1 MKKFMVVT
9 GLAGLMTLTA
19 CGDDNA
25 SGGGN
30 GDGGGG
36 EDLMHSHISGP
47 TASGW
52 YPLST
57 LLSDIWMDDL
67 EGSNITVVEGG
78 AIGNIRDVNDGS
90 EMLTGMAFA
99 SDFADAKEGRGSFE
113 DDPQDDLMGMAVL
126 YPTLWNFA
134 VLDSSPYESI
144 EDALENGADIIPG
157 EANDAS
163 SQTAVRVFE
172 AMGYTIEDIE
182 NNGGSVTYNNYGDAN
197 NQMRDGNID
206 MVVQGGSPYV
216 TGLSELDTTNPIRPL
231 DIPQDALD
239 NLEEAGFGYTT
250 DLSIPSGSYANQEE
264 DVNTVTTMAML
275 VVNKDMDEDTVYEL
289 TKALWENVDRFV
301 EEQPNR
307 GEYFDLEIG
316 YHELVDAE
324 ENMHPGAK
332 RYYEE
337 IGVAE

>member
-1 MKKFMVVT
+1 MKKIMLIT
-9 GLAGLMTLTA
+9 GLAGLVTLA
-19 CGDDNA
+19 GCGDDNV
-25 SGGGN
+25 SGNGN
-30 GDGGGG
+30 GDEGG
-36 EDLMHSHISGP
+36 EELMHSHITGP

-57 LLSDIWMDDL
+57 LMSDIWMDDL

-99 SDFADAKEGRGSFE
+99 SDFADAVEGRGTFE
-113 DDPQDDLMGMAVL
+113 DDPQEDLMGMAVL

-163 SQTAVRVFE
+163 SQTAERVFE
-172 AMGYTIEDIE
+172 AMGYSIEDIE
-182 NNGGSVTYNNYGDAN
+182 NNGGSVTFNNYGDAN

-231 DIPQDALD
+231 DIPQEALD

-250 DLSIPSGSYANQEE
+250 DMSIPSGSYANQEG

-275 VVNKDMDEDTVYEL
+275 VVNKNMSEETVYEL

-307 GEYFDLEIG
+307 GEYFDPEIG
-316 YHELVDAE
+316 YNELLNPE

-337 IGVAE
+337 IGVTD

>member
-1 MKKFMVVT
+1 MKKFMMVT
-9 GLAGLMTLTA
+9 GLAGLMTLAA

-25 SGGGN
+25 SGD
-30 GDGGGG
+30 GDGGG
-36 EDLMHSHISGP
+36 EDLMHSHITGP

-78 AIGNIRDVNDGS
+78 AVGNIRDVNDGS

-126 YPTLWNFA
+126 YPAFWNFA
-134 VLDSSPYESI
+134 VLESSPYESI

-157 EANDAS
+157 EASDAS
-163 SQTAVRVFE
+163 AQTAVRVFE

-197 NQMRDGNID
+197 NQLRDGIID
-206 MVVQGGSPYV
+206 LVVQGGSPSV

-231 DIPQDALD
+231 EIPQDALD
-239 NLEEAGFGYTT
+239 NLAEAGFGYTT
-250 DLSIPSGSYANQEE
+250 DMNIPSGSYANQEE
-264 DVNTVTTMAML
+264 DVNTVTTMSML
-275 VVNKDMDEDTVYEL
+275 VVNRDMDEDTVYEL
-289 TKALWENVDRFV
+289 TKALWENVERFV

-307 GEYFDLEIG
+307 GEYFDPETA
-316 YHELVDAE
+316 YHELLDPE